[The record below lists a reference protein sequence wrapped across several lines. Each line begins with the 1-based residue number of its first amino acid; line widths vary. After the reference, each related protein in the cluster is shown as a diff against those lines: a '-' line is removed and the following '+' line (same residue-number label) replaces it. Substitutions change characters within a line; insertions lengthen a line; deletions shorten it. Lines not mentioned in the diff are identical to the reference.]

1 MSFGVG
7 EEVASVSVTVM
18 TGADGA
24 LRMEALPDGRH
35 RLSLEPGPGHFA
47 TRRTWDT
54 AYPEPLI
61 RKIYS
66 TKGLY
71 ACDEIMR
78 EEDPRYVEH
87 LLRHEVLGYVEAD
100 EFAGKRVL
108 DFGCGSGAS
117 TLVLGR
123 MLPPCEI
130 VGIELEE
137 KLLSIARLRA
147 EFRGVPG
154 VRFLQS
160 PSPDSFPSG
169 LGLFDYVIFSA
180 VFEHLLPHERRALL
194 PQIWSH
200 VKPGGVLFLNQTP
213 YRWSPY
219 ENHTT
224 GLPFI
229 NYLPDG
235 LALRAAR
242 RFSKH
247 VAPGTDW
254 PTLLRM
260 GIRGGTTREILG
272 ILSGCGS
279 PVLMKPLKRV
289 GDQLDLWHGKLS
301 PRHAWFKRS
310 VWLSLKTL
318 KAVSGIE
325 LSPELA
331 LAIRKLA

>member
-1 MSFGVG
+1 
-7 EEVASVSVTVM
+7 M

-24 LRMEALPDGRH
+24 LRVEALPDGRH
-35 RLSLEPGPGHFA
+35 RLSLEPGPGYFA
-47 TRRTWDT
+47 PRRTWET
-54 AYPEPLI
+54 SYPESLI
-61 RKIYS
+61 QTIYS
-66 TKGLY
+66 TKGMY

-87 LLRHEVLGYVEAD
+87 YLRHEVLGYVEPA

-123 MLPPCEI
+123 MLPPCDI

-154 VRFLQS
+154 VRFLRS
-160 PSPDSFPSG
+160 PSADSFPAG

-180 VFEHLLPHERRALL
+180 VFEHLLPHERPALL

-200 VKPGGVLFLNQTP
+200 VKPGGILFLNQTP
-213 YRWSPY
+213 HRWAPI
-219 ENHTT
+219 EIHTT
-224 GLPFI
+224 GLPLI

-235 LALRAAR
+235 LALRMAR
-242 RFSKH
+242 LSKR
-247 VAPGTDW
+247 VRPEDNW
-254 PTLLRM
+254 ESLLRA
-260 GIRGGTTREILG
+260 GIRGGTVREILG
-272 ILSGCGS
+272 ILEACGAASGS
-279 PVLMKPLKRV
+279 PVLLQPRSSV
-289 GDQLDLWHGKLS
+289 GDQLDLWYGKLS

-310 VWLSLKTL
+310 VWLSLKAL
-318 KAVSGIE
+318 KTVSGIE
-325 LSPELA
+325 LTPELA
-331 LAIRKLA
+331 LAIRKVA